1 MNPTTKR
8 FAMLVA
14 VVLTI
19 GFFSAEQATA
29 QSPNSTCKK
38 LTATSVGSFDPAT
51 GTVSGPLTN
60 GGILNGT
67 LEDVIN
73 FGAGFVFTPEP
84 TVISYTTNLTI
95 TTLWGQL
102 KSSNVTTQSVVTAA
116 GAEWG
121 YINPDTSTGKFA
133 GATGLIFIRFKP
145 VGDPNVGPFEAE
157 VTADV
162 CFASHRELQ

>member
-1 MNPTTKR
+1 MNSTIR
-8 FAMLVA
+8 RLAMLVA
-14 VVLTI
+14 VLLTV
-19 GFFSAEQATA
+19 GFFSAEQTAA

-38 LTATSVGSFDPAT
+38 LTASSLGSFNPAT

-67 LEDVIN
+67 LEDVLN
-73 FGAGFVFTPEP
+73 FGAGVVFTPDP
-84 TVISYTTNLTI
+84 TVVSYTTNLTI

-102 KSSNVTTQSVVTAA
+102 RSSNVTTQSVVTAA

-145 VGDPNVGPFEAE
+145 TGDPGVSPFEAE
-157 VTADV
+157 VTADI
-162 CFASHRELQ
+162 CFANRDLP

>member
-1 MNPTTKR
+1 MNAKTKR
-8 FAMLVA
+8 LTMFVA
-14 VVLTI
+14 VVLAI
-19 GFFSAEQATA
+19 GFLFAEQTAA

-38 LTATSVGSFDPAT
+38 LTASSVGTFDPAT

-73 FGAGFVFTPEP
+73 FGAGFVFTPDP
-84 TVISYTTNLTI
+84 TVLSYTTSLTI

-116 GAEWG
+116 GSEWG

-145 VGDPNVGPFEAE
+145 VGDPAVGPYESE
-157 VTADV
+157 ITADI
-162 CFASHRELQ
+162 CFAHHRDLP

>member
-1 MNPTTKR
+1 MMNSTIRKL
-8 FAMLVA
+8 AMLVA

-19 GFFSAEQATA
+19 GFFSAEQTA
-29 QSPNSTCKK
+29 AQTPISSCKK
-38 LTATSVGSFDPAT
+38 LTASSVGTFNPAT

-67 LEDVIN
+67 LEDVLN
-73 FGAGFVFTPEP
+73 FGAGVVFTPDP
-84 TVISYTTNLTI
+84 TVVSYTTSLTI

-145 VGDPNVGPFEAE
+145 LGDPAVGPFESE
-157 VTADV
+157 ITADI
-162 CFASHRELQ
+162 CFANRDLP

>member
-1 MNPTTKR
+1 MNKKTKR
-8 FAMLVA
+8 LSVLVA

-19 GFFSAEQATA
+19 GFFAAEQTAA
-29 QSPNSTCKK
+29 QSPNSSCKK
-38 LTATSVGSFDPAT
+38 LTASAAGSFNPAT

-60 GGILNGT
+60 GGILNGA

-73 FGAGFVFTPEP
+73 FGAGFVFTPDP
-84 TVISYTTNLTI
+84 TVVSYTTNLTI
-95 TTLWGQL
+95 TTIHGQL
-102 KSSNVTTQSVVTAA
+102 KASNVTTQSVVTVA

-145 VGDPNVGPFEAE
+145 VGDPAVGPFESE
-157 VTADV
+157 ITADI
-162 CFASHRELQ
+162 CFAHDPQLP